1 MNRIHAAIFD
11 LDGLLIDTQRI
22 YQSALE
28 DTGKAYDISLTRSL
42 TDTFAGASPDHIANI
57 VSSRFSIDGIAFMK
71 DVMNAAID
79 KEANDL
85 VLKPGVKE
93 ILSYFES
100 ISIPMAVASGSPC
113 SLIERNLQLVDIATY
128 FSVIVST
135 QEVEHGK
142 PAADVFLEAAHRLQV
157 EPKHCLVF
165 EDAINGVK
173 AGIRGGFPTI
183 MIPDIVQPDAVLKES
198 TFGVFDT
205 LDQAMVKIKS
215 MMG

>member
-1 MNRIHAAIFD
+1 MIQGTIFD
-11 LDGLLIDTQRI
+11 LDGLLIDTQKI
-22 YQSALE
+22 YQIGMKE
-28 DTGKAYDISLTRSL
+28 IGKKYAIAMTDSLAKEYT
-42 TDTFAGASPDHIANI
+42 GASPDHIAKEI
-57 VSSRFSIDGIAFMK
+57 ELKFSIDGVAYIN
-71 DVMNAAID
+71 DVLVYVA
-79 KEANDL
+79 KQELNDL
-85 VLKPGVKE
+85 SLKPGVKE
-93 ILSYFES
+93 MLTYLQSFK
-100 ISIPMAVASGSPC
+100 IPMAVASGSPRT
-113 SLIERNLQLVDIATY
+113 LIDRNLKLVDIDAY

-183 MIPDIVQPDAVLKES
+183 MIPDIVQPDSVLKES

-205 LDQAMVKIKS
+205 LDQALLKIKC
-215 MMG
+215 MME

>member
-1 MNRIHAAIFD
+1 MIHGAIFD

-71 DVMNAAID
+71 DVMNAVID
-79 KEANDL
+79 REANDL
-85 VLKPGVKE
+85 VLKSGVKE

-113 SLIERNLQLVDIATY
+113 SLIERNLKLVDIDSY
-128 FSVIVST
+128 FSVVVST

-142 PAADVFLEAAHRLQV
+142 PAPDVFLEAANRLKIKP
-157 EPKHCLVF
+157 EHCLVF
-165 EDAINGVK
+165 EDAVNGVK
-173 AGIRGGFPTI
+173 AGLIGGFQTI
-183 MIPDIVQPDAVLKES
+183 MIPDIVQPDATLKKS
-198 TFGVFDT
+198 LLGVFDS
-205 LDQAMVKIKS
+205 LDQALLQLKS

>member
-42 TDTFAGASPDHIANI
+42 TDTFAGASPDHIASI
-57 VSSRFSIDGIAFMK
+57 MFSRFSIDGIAFMK
-71 DVMNAAID
+71 DVMNAVID
-79 KEANDL
+79 REANDL

-113 SLIERNLQLVDIATY
+113 SLIERNLKLVDIDAY

-135 QEVEHGK
+135 QEVAHGK
-142 PAADVFLEAAHRLQV
+142 PSPDVFWEAAHRLQV
-157 EPKHCLVF
+157 EPKYCLVF

-173 AGIRGGFPTI
+173 AGLRGGFPTI
-183 MIPDIVQPDAVLKES
+183 MIPDLVQPDPEWKTSLY
-198 TFGVFDT
+198 GVFDT
-205 LDQAMVKIKS
+205 LGQAMVKIKG
-215 MMG
+215 MME

>member
-42 TDTFAGASPDHIANI
+42 TDTFAGASPDHIASI
-57 VSSRFSIDGIAFMK
+57 MSSRFSIDGIAFMK
-71 DVMNAAID
+71 DVMNAVI
-79 KEANDL
+79 EREMNDL
-85 VLKPGVKE
+85 NLKPGVKN

-142 PAADVFLEAAHRLQV
+142 PAPDVFLEAAHRLQV
-157 EPKHCLVF
+157 EPEHCLVF

-173 AGIRGGFPTI
+173 AGICGGFPTI
-183 MIPDIVQPDAVLKES
+183 MIPDLVQPDPEWKTSLY
-198 TFGVFDT
+198 GVFDT
-205 LDQAMVKIKS
+205 LGQAMVKIKG
-215 MMG
+215 MME

>member
-1 MNRIHAAIFD
+1 MNMVQGAIFD

-22 YQSALE
+22 YQSALMNI
-28 DTGKAYDISLTRSL
+28 GKVYGIPLTKSL
-42 TDTFAGASPDHIANI
+42 TDTFAGGSPDHIASI
-57 VSSRFSIDGIAFMK
+57 VSSLFSIDGIEFMN
-71 DVMNAAID
+71 DVMNTVIE
-79 KEANDL
+79 KEMNDL
-85 VLKPGVKE
+85 VLKPGVKN

-100 ISIPMAVASGSPC
+100 FPIPMAVASGSPRA
-113 SLIERNLQLVDIATY
+113 LIDRNLKLVDIDAY

-157 EPKHCLVF
+157 DPKYCLVF

-205 LDQAMVKIKS
+205 LDQALSKIKC
-215 MMG
+215 MME